1 MQIICCKFVVDNAS
15 VNFIERVHLPARIKG
30 MLHLENL
37 FEGTV
42 ENAGKKEDVKK

>member
-1 MQIICCKFVVDNAS
+1 MHIICCKFVVDKAS
-15 VNFIERVHLPARIKG
+15 VNVIDRVHLPARIKG

-42 ENAGKKEDVKK
+42 ENARKKYSLLD